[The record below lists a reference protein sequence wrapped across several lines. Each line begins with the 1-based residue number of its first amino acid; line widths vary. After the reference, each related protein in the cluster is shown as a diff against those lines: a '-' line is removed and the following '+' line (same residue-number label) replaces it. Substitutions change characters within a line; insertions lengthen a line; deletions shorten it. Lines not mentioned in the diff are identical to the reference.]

1 MSSPLA
7 RSFFVQRELI
17 KQESDS
23 QNTFQPV
30 INPHAIIKYKSR
42 SERNPDDPESSPV
55 FERLIVKGDT
65 KNIMQNVL
73 AKLKDELEL
82 KDCTFKPTLVP
93 RVDYGHDPNVQEFD
107 PRYV

>member
-1 MSSPLA
+1 M
-7 RSFFVQRELI
+7 
-17 KQESDS
+17 KQENDS
-23 QNTFQPV
+23 QLTFQPAV
-30 INPHAIIKYKSR
+30 NPHAHPKYKR
-42 SERNPDDPESSPV
+42 RGDNYHDDSGASPV

-93 RVDYGHDPNVQEFD
+93 RNVHDNVQENGS
-107 PRYV
+107 R